1 MSAHAKKEF
10 FMRKLALIL
19 GCLLVVLALPLHAK
33 SAFSGTYSIKGM
45 NPGVGAYTGTVTITP
60 RGDIYDVVWVIGAA
74 RYGGVGVVNG
84 EMLSVAYAPAD
95 YSFMGVMSYTP
106 RANGLDGKWAVYGG
120 KTKTGSETAT
130 RK

>member
-1 MSAHAKKEF
+1 
-10 FMRKLALIL
+10 MRKLAFVL
-19 GCLLVVLALPLHAK
+19 GCLLLVFVLPLHAK

-60 RGDIYDVVWVIGAA
+60 RGDIYDVQWVIGAV
-74 RYGGVGVVNG
+74 RYGGVGVASG
-84 EMLSVAYAPAD
+84 ETLSVAYAAAD

-106 RANGLDGKWAVYGG
+106 RPNGLDGKWAVYGG
-120 KTKTGSETAT
+120 KPKTGSETAT